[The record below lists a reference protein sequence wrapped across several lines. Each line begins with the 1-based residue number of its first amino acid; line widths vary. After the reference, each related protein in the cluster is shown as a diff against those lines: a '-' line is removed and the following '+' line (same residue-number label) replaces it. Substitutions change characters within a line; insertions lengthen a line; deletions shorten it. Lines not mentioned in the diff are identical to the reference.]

1 MAIRPHLLS
10 RGLTL
15 GWLLGL
21 AVAGCGGGQPT
32 AEPAGASTTDVTRPR
47 IIATSP
53 TDRQTSVPVNTV
65 IAVVFSEEMNAGRLD
80 LQKRNLKVF
89 QFVDGTVQEV
99 QLRAQPLGLVWE
111 SRSDT
116 LFITPATLLTPNTH
130 FTVTFNDAWRDLAGN
145 FLDTGSPDNAYTW
158 RFTTGDTYD
167 DQKPVWNPNRKVY
180 AVADRYDTITVCWWN
195 DDPPTTVTT
204 CDGAPTSPAA
214 YDPPTNVSTNLIYT
228 VEYKRS
234 VDAGFSSIPSLVG
247 AQRLTLTGLVASSDY
262 EIRLRV
268 NDLAGNESDEIITA
282 NAVRTPPAGRL
293 YVANQVANSLSV
305 IPDIAQAQ
313 GDQASAQ
320 VTAGQTQLV
329 APTGIAVDQGNPN
342 DPNDDLVY
350 VADPSANMIA
360 AYKLNYE
367 TTVGGQTV
375 PFKFGEYG
383 IGHNVK
389 PEWTIQGTLTA
400 TDITQLCGPSTL
412 RLQPRS
418 DGRKILYVA
427 NSLAL
432 PTPFAPVCLPQNILA
447 FDITQAPQGP
457 NQPPIA
463 TLAPGTFRGPLGFAV
478 DERNAQNKL
487 LYVANRDDFSPG
499 DKTGWSIQVF
509 RYGENMED
517 LDFAPYR
524 TFWGTTGGR
533 CLTPASEPSG
543 RICGPTALAFDG
555 DGAGGRLFVV
565 NREKSNILIFPDVIN
580 ASGQQNPIVVE
591 GPNTGLDGARPTGIF
606 LDTDPLKNRVYVT
619 TDAGQSLLIFAK
631 SDMITGGNI
640 TPLRVIKGTKTL
652 LGQPV
657 LSPAFP
663 SHGPFAVTVVE
674 NAGVDEAY
682 VVTPGLFDAASL
694 TPIPNIA
701 VFDVS
706 AGQDSLPS
714 NTPPARV
721 VVNPLLGPTGVAL
734 DLQEPQRLYVASFH
748 ANMILVYD
756 NPKDFVTG
764 LKAPD
769 RIIAG
774 PLTRLDHPVA
784 LYFRRDS
791 FEQGALY
798 VVNQSSHSVAVF
810 QEGDGTSS
818 PLLTGNA
825 EPFRYLGPADPTNP
839 FSAQDNLPEMVFPTG
854 LAIDPDHDILY
865 VSNRDA
871 RVVQDLVGRKIV
883 AFKDASSVAG
893 NVAPTWKIEG
903 DDPPP
908 RPCTVNCLPVTD
920 KTTLKRPAGLVLIPD
935 PDPGDSVADDR
946 LVVANRDNNNVVI
959 FRGLSAL
966 VDAADGSPQPPDDN
980 QAPAW
985 TIAHSSFISPFGVA
999 FDARTKD
1006 LYVSNISDATNS
1018 RILVFNLASLVVGTP
1033 APSLQPRVVQGSST
1047 ELLTPHGLALDPQ
1060 LAP

>member
-1 MAIRPHLLS
+1 MAIRPHRFS

-21 AVAGCGGGQPT
+21 AVAGCGGGQPA
-32 AEPAGASTTDVTRPR
+32 AEPAGDSTTDVTRPR

-53 TDRQTSVPVNTV
+53 TDREASVPVNAI
-65 IAVVFSEEMNAGRLD
+65 IAVEFSEEMNAGRLD
-80 LQKRNLKVF
+80 LQRRNLRFF
-89 QFVDGTVQEV
+89 QFVNGTVQEV

-116 LFITPATLLTPNTH
+116 LFITPATLLPPNTH
-130 FTVTFNDAWRDLAGN
+130 FTVTFNDGWRDVAGN
-145 FLDTGSPDNAYTW
+145 FLDTGSPDNVYTW
-158 RFTTGDTYD
+158 RFTTSDTYD
-167 DQKPVWNPNRKVY
+167 DQKPVWNPNRKVL
-180 AVADRYDTITVCWWN
+180 AVPDRYDTVTVCWWN
-195 DDPPTTVTT
+195 DDPPTTATT
-204 CDGAPTSPAA
+204 CDGIPTSPAA
-214 YDPPTNVSTNLIYT
+214 YDLPGNVSTNLIYT
-228 VEYKRS
+228 VEYKRD
-234 VDAGFSSIPSLVG
+234 VDAGFSSIPSKVG
-247 AQRLTLTGLVASSDY
+247 EQSLKLEGLVASSNY
-262 EIRLRV
+262 EIQLRV
-268 NDLAGNESDEIITA
+268 HDLAGNESDEIITA
-282 NAVRTPPAGRL
+282 DLVRTPPAGRL

-305 IPDIAQAQ
+305 IPDIAQVQ
-313 GDQASAQ
+313 GDQASAL
-320 VTAGQTQLV
+320 VTAGRTQLV
-329 APTGIAVDQGNPN
+329 APTGIAVDQG
-342 DPNDDLVY
+342 DPNRPDDDLVY

-360 AYKLNYE
+360 AYKLRSTINNQP
-367 TTVGGQTV
+367 VQ
-375 PFKFGEYG
+375 FGEYG
-383 IGHNVK
+383 IGHNLE

-412 RLQPRS
+412 RLQQRL

-432 PTPFAPVCLPQNILA
+432 PNPFAPVCLPQNILA

-478 DERNAQNKL
+478 DEGNKL

-499 DKTGWSIQVF
+499 DRTGWSIQVF
-509 RYGENMED
+509 GYGENIED
-517 LDFAPYR
+517 LDSLPHR
-524 TFWGTTGGR
+524 TFWGTTDGP
-533 CLTPASEPSG
+533 CLTPATEPSG

-555 DGAGGRLFVV
+555 DNTGDTNPGGRLFVV
-565 NREKSNILIFPDVIN
+565 NREKSNILIFSEVIN
-580 ASGQQNPIVVE
+580 ADRQQTPIVVE

-606 LDTDPLKNRVYVT
+606 VDPDPLKNRVYVT

-631 SDMITGGNI
+631 SDMIAGGNI
-640 TPLRVIKGTKTL
+640 TPLRVIKGTRTL

-663 SHGPFAVTVVE
+663 SHGPFAVTVVD

-682 VVTPGLFDAASL
+682 VVTPGLFDAAGL

-706 AGQDSLPS
+706 VGQDSLPL
-714 NTPPARV
+714 NTPPDRV
-721 VVNPLLGPTGVAL
+721 LLNPLLGPTGMAL

-756 NPKDFVTG
+756 NPNDFVTG

-818 PLLTGNA
+818 PLLTGNVS
-825 EPFRYLGPADPTNP
+825 PSRYLGPADPTNP
-839 FSAQDNLPEMVFPTG
+839 FSTQDNLTEMVFPTG

-871 RVVQDLVGRKIV
+871 RVVQDLVGRRIV

-935 PDPGDSVADDR
+935 PDPGDAVADDR
-946 LVVANRDNNNVVI
+946 LVVANRDNNSVLI

-999 FDARTKD
+999 FDAGTKD

-1018 RILVFNLASLVVGTP
+1018 RILVFNLASLVVDTP

-1047 ELLTPHGLALDPQ
+1047 GLLTPHGLALDPQ